1 MNLKRLLG
9 AEHGWGGAMGTVLLL
24 GAGLFVLLVSVAELQ
39 EASRLKPEERGCTA
53 WLADPSGA
61 KWVTL
66 VGCRLDV
73 SNATVGLSRGTA
85 EYSIPLFTGDAPPKP
100 PRAVVLTLEPE
111 PKTLTGYVEKVDGQL
126 VLRHGK
132 QPPRLNVL
140 LGLVMGLI
148 AVALAVR
155 SMFLRYLVDRDS
167 AL

>member
-9 AEHGWGGAMGTVLLL
+9 AEHGWGAAMGTVLLL
-24 GAGLFVLLVSVAELQ
+24 GAGLFILLLSVGELQ
-39 EASRLKPEERGCTA
+39 EASRLKPEERGCAA

-66 VGCRLDV
+66 VGCKLDV
-73 SNATVGLSRGTA
+73 SNATVRTTRDLT
-85 EYSIPLFTGDAPPKP
+85 EHFIPLFTGDVPPTP

-111 PKTLTGYVEKVDGQL
+111 PKTLTGYAEKVDGQL
-126 VLRHGK
+126 VLQHGK
-132 QPPRLNVL
+132 PPPRLNVL
-140 LGLVMGLI
+140 LGLVMGLV

-155 SMFLRYLVDRDS
+155 SMFLRYLIDRDS